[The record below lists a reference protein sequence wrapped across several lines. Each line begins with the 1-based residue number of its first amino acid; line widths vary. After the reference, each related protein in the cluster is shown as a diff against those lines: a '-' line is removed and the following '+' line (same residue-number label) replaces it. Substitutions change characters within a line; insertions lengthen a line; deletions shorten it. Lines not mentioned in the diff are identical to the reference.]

1 MLKRFTLKTNSFKYA
16 IILAFLLLLA
26 ACSTKKNNFLSRNS
40 HALSTKYNILYNGQI
55 SLDKGL
61 LSIKDQTKDNFWKR
75 LPIEKMQFLDEKVIG
90 DTTKNADFKRAEDK
104 ATKAIQKHSMNIDG
118 NEKNFQTD
126 EAYMMLG
133 KARYY
138 DQRFFPALDAFNY
151 ILYKY
156 PNSSNIF
163 DAKIWREKT
172 NMRLGNDALVIKNI
186 ALLLEEKKLSK
197 QVFANANALLSETY
211 LNLEQKDS
219 ALIMLKNA
227 EKNTKINAERARYR
241 FIMGQLYEEL
251 GKKDS
256 AVLSYES
263 VIAMNR
269 KMDRQFLMQAYAK
282 KAQLFDYEK
291 GDTLLFVKTFD
302 KLIKNR
308 ENKPFLDLLYY
319 QKGLFYDQTN
329 NQKLALEYYNK
340 SLKTKSADTYLN
352 ASSYRN
358 LGNRFFKNTDY
369 ALAAKYYDST
379 LVNMEPK
386 TREYIH
392 IKKVRTNLDEVIKY
406 EAIAKRNDS
415 ILNVVAMNKDQKTTY
430 FEKYIEKLKKIDLA
444 KKALADKQKQIEE
457 NIARNS
463 GDTNGLNP
471 IATNENTDKN
481 NSKAPILPTNTDAKD
496 GARFYF
502 YNPTLVAFGK
512 LQFKKT
518 WGNRQAIGNWRN
530 SGTKNNTATNDASNE
545 DTGAV
550 TLIEDKVKV
559 PKDAIPEQYT
569 ADFYQKKLPT
579 SPKVIDSIAT
589 ERNTVYYKL
598 GIIYK
603 EKLKEYPLATT
614 KLEQLLN
621 NNPEEKLVLPTL
633 YNLYKIYE
641 ITNPEKALATKS
653 NILNQYPDSR
663 YAQILK
669 NASVNNKPDSP
680 ESMYNNLYRLYQ
692 TGHYTGVLEKTNLMI
707 TQFSGEEIV
716 SKFELLRAFL
726 IAKTQG
732 LASYKTALQNIVTV
746 YPDSDEG
753 KKAQEILTTEIPLL
767 DQLAFNTTDKKNWKV
782 IFRIKIGAETTLL
795 EQKLNRFIA
804 DNPLDKLTY
813 SCDPYNENETFIV
826 LQGMKTEAYAK
837 NIVYEFCD
845 NKKYISLEPAI
856 AISGENYKVVTVKK
870 NLKEYI
876 VPKNQ

>member
-1 MLKRFTLKTNSFKYA
+1 LKTNTLKYA
-16 IILAFLLLLA
+16 SLLGILILLV

-40 HALSTKYNILYNGQI
+40 HALSTKYNILYNGQV

-61 LSIKDQTKDNFWKR
+61 LSIKDKTQDNFWKR
-75 LPIEKMQFLDEKVIG
+75 LPIEKMQLSDEKKVG

-126 EAYMMLG
+126 EAYLMLG

-138 DQRFFPALDAFNY
+138 DQRFVPALDAFNY

-156 PNSSNIF
+156 PKSSNID

-172 NMRLGNDALVIKNI
+172 NMRLGNDGLVIKNI
-186 ALLLEEKKLSK
+186 DILLKEKKLSK
-197 QVFANANALLSETY
+197 QVFANSNALLSEAF

-219 ALIMLKNA
+219 ALIKLKLA
-227 EKNTKINAERARYR
+227 EKNTRINSEKARYR
-241 FIMGQLYEEL
+241 FILGQLYEEL

-256 AVLSYES
+256 AELSYES

-269 KMDRQFLMQAYAK
+269 KMDRLFLIQAYAK

-302 KLIKNR
+302 KLIKDR
-308 ENKPFLDLLYY
+308 ENKPFLDMLYY
-319 QKGLFYDQTN
+319 QKGLFNDKR
-329 NQKLALEYYNK
+329 NQQKSAIAFYNK
-340 SLKTKSADTYLN
+340 SLKTKSTDTYLN
-352 ASSYRN
+352 ALNYRN
-358 LGNRFFKNTDY
+358 LGDMFFKNTDY
-369 ALAAKYYDST
+369 SLAAKYYDST

-392 IKKVRTNLDEVIKY
+392 INKVRTNLDDVIKY
-406 EAIAKRNDS
+406 ETIAKRNDS
-415 ILNVVAMNKDQKTTY
+415 ILNVVAMTDAQKVTY
-430 FEKYIEKLKKIDLA
+430 FEKHIEKLKKTDLA
-444 KKALADKQKQIEE
+444 KKVLEEKQKQIQE

-463 GDTNGLNP
+463 GDANGLNP
-471 IATNENTDKN
+471 IATNENAG
-481 NSKAPILPTNTDAKD
+481 NSLKAPPLQPANTDANSKD

-512 LQFKKT
+512 LQFKKN
-518 WGNRQAIGNWRN
+518 WGNRAAIGNWRI
-530 SGTKNNTATNDASNE
+530 SSTKNNTVTNDIDVVDAGTELVTNDKE
-545 DTGAV
+545 LKDVIIEKYTTG
-550 TLIEDKVKV
+550 
-559 PKDAIPEQYT
+559 
-569 ADFYQKKLPT
+569 FYQKKLPT
-579 SPKVIDSIAT
+579 SPKAIDSIAT

-621 NNPEEKLVLPTL
+621 NKPEEKLILPTM

-641 ITNPEKALATKS
+641 ITNPLKATDFKN
-653 NILNQYPDSR
+653 NILAQYPDSR
-663 YAQILK
+663 YAQIIK
-669 NASVNNKPDSP
+669 NASLNNKPDSP
-680 ESMYNNLYRLYQ
+680 ENIYTNLYRLYQ

-716 SKFELLRAFL
+716 SKFELLRAYL
-726 IAKTQG
+726 IAKSQG
-732 LASYKTALQNIVTV
+732 LEPYKAALQNIVTI

-753 KKAQEILTTEIPLL
+753 KKAQEILTTQIPLL
-767 DQLAFNTTDKKNWKV
+767 DQLTFNKTDKQNWKV
-782 IFRIKIGAETTLL
+782 IFRIKKGAETTLL
-795 EQKLNRFIA
+795 EQKLNLFIA

-813 SCDPYNENETFIV
+813 SCDDYNENETFIV
-826 LQGMKTEAYAK
+826 LQGMKTEPYA
-837 NIVYEFCD
+837 NTIVYEFCD
-845 NKKYISLEPAI
+845 NKKYKSPEPAI
-856 AISGENYKVVTVKK
+856 AISGENYKVVLVKK
-870 NLKEYI
+870 NLENFL
-876 VPKNQ
+876 VP